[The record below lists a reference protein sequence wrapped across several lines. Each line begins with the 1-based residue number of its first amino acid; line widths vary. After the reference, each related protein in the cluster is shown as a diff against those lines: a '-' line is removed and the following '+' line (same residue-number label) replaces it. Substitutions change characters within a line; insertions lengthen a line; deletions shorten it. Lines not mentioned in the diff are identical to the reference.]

1 MDSITIDSCVWPDLF
16 SEIGFV
22 IIVPFLVQPSISVK
36 IPKAPCVTEIN
47 CDIDTSLT
55 HFVVKFTGQDLPL
68 SGTYTARLMS
78 SSTSFEVTLSERVG
92 KTVDRRNA
100 TNGLLFGTE
109 YTRPSSQGTDQIL
122 LNATSFSTPTGP
134 TLSDVTCSL
143 DSSDFNFVDLTL
155 SGSGMPSSTEY
166 KLIVAD
172 SEDST
177 QLALDVSFTSS
188 SEGSGSI
195 TFDVPNPPRL
205 TAVDEP
211 ILVHNDGQSTISI
224 ALTGTEIPIGSYEM
238 NVSLV
243 EDGSSE
249 EITLNVS
256 FSSKESGTATAVVFD
271 AENGKVDL
279 LFDSEYSI
287 DSLWKNGSSIWIPS
301 SLSFFVPS
309 SPGIVESVDS
319 ASLNDEKTSFV
330 LILCG
335 SNFVSGPTHVVLFDG
350 LSEVTSNTDLCVLS
364 ETHFTITFAAGWTQS
379 QSTVAYGQSY
389 SLKSVSS
396 SSSSF
401 LVRSSISVKIPKAP
415 CVTGIICD
423 IDACLTHF
431 VVKFTGQ
438 DLPLSG
444 TYTARL
450 MSSSASFEVTFLE
463 AGPTLSDVTCSLD
476 SSDFNFVD
484 LTLTGSGMPSSTE
497 YELIVADS
505 EDSTQL
511 TLDVSFTTPSEGS
524 GKVEVYHKENTLKY
538 ERSYSV
544 VSLFLGSLSISIP
557 DSVTFST
564 PSAPIRIEGATA
576 DLLDDGTTVMIT
588 LLGVKLGEG
597 SWMITVPTTPPQ
609 TIPGQL
615 GEDGVVTF
623 ALTADDSD
631 ASKLI
636 FGLKY
641 KIDTVTLNSTA
652 VLVNDDVF
660 FTVPR
665 TALVSSGSFVFVNTL
680 HTSCKLVLEGSH
692 FPLLGEYNVTLEP
705 AFWTVVSFSSES
717 LGESS
722 EIEIGGS
729 EGLKY
734 SQQFTISLIVRT
746 DDANDV
752 IKSDQSI
759 VLKTGSQPASAVF
772 LVDSSGSSSPFC
784 GDLARPCSS
793 MDVGLSI
800 LSKVGIVQCEMK
812 IIEKATQNKQ
822 HVVDSGSVLSMSASS
837 TISAE
842 LEIGSSA
849 WMGSNSGLFVVS
861 SARLEFHEIAVSVR
875 RQEESFVLVN
885 YVDSSSSNV
894 DSSDSPSSLCDWST
908 GLFLLSNCT
917 TSIKLTE
924 MTHLPQGAMNMKGG
938 SVTIE
943 AGIFHDNTPNDALF
957 PSARRNIRC
966 SENGKVEV
974 GSLSSGDG
982 STDKHPHLWLSS
994 SDCILS
1000 GEDVNINAP
1009 LFVPTLSSDSTSSW
1023 NKKKEQFE
1031 VTILGTMLIPCGQF
1045 GRKSYP
1051 IDLAQQS
1058 FISFTETNMTF
1069 TIARSSL
1076 SELDGSAEWRGRL
1089 VYGSNEKTHNSFQMQ
1104 RDSSGRFSQTVKE
1117 NMKWWLPLVIVLSVT
1132 ALFVIALLIFLIR
1145 RRRQKENAKTQQ
1157 AAEANEL
1164 DMDIEV
1170 LKMEDTSIATTD
1182 RVHASSFESPTRR
1195 ESIATGQK
1203 ETKRPPESEEGEE
1216 DTKKEERV
1224 MACGLDGKEVA
1235 VVNKYDT
1242 LFNRLHHPR
1251 AGLDVNKNVVRK
1263 QIVCTL
1269 KSIVESGRFEFVLQQ
1284 LSPHEIFFDGAGVV
1298 AVSLKQHPQPERGD
1312 EKEAWKR
1319 HLIQEQEV
1327 QVEHASNYQE
1337 MVEQNENNEEG
1348 GLKEGGMGKKSERV
1362 VIEGD
1367 RWKAPEVVMGKKGI
1381 NSESAAVFSLGL
1393 ILWELETHQVP
1404 FRELDALNAHLQ
1416 LKTGQPLPMEGIES
1430 AELVEMITQ
1439 CLDLDPANRP
1449 TLSELEKFLDAP
1461 SLHKPSQP
1469 LALNPVA
1476 LVETFKSD

>member
-1 MDSITIDSCVWPDLF
+1 MACS
-16 SEIGFV
+16 SER
-22 IIVPFLVQPSISVK
+22 
-36 IPKAPCVTEIN
+36 N
-47 CDIDTSLT
+47 
-55 HFVVKFTGQDLPL
+55 
-68 SGTYTARLMS
+68 
-78 SSTSFEVTLSERVG
+78 TLSS
-92 KTVDRRNA
+92 
-100 TNGLLFGTE
+100 L
-109 YTRPSSQGTDQIL
+109 SQGTDQIL

-188 SEGSGSI
+188 SEGSGSVEVYHKEHTLKYGLTYSVVSLTLHSLSISLPSQSI

-463 AGPTLSDVTCSLD
+463 GVGTSDPIEVNATNGLSFLTSYTLSSVTSDTDHLLLNATSFLTPAGPTLSDVTCSLD

-722 EIEIGGS
+722 EIEIGGIGRI
-729 EGLKY
+729 EILAAVHN
-734 SQQFTISLIVRT
+734 FVDR
-746 DDANDV
+746 
-752 IKSDQSI
+752 
-759 VLKTGSQPASAVF
+759 SQPASAVF

-1031 VTILGTMLIPCGQF
+1031 VTILGTMLIPCGLF
-1045 GRKSYP
+1045 LEVFELKDNSEGKSYP

-1117 NMKWWLPLVIVLSVT
+1117 NMKWWLPLVIVL
-1132 ALFVIALLIFLIR
+1132 
-1145 RRRQKENAKTQQ
+1145 QKENAKTQQ